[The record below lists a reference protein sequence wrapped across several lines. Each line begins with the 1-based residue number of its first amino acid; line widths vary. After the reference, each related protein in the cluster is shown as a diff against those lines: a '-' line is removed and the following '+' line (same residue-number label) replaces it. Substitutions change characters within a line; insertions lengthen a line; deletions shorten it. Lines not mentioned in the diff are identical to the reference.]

1 MSRNRPRIKLSES
14 VYGDALKVDRD
25 AGVIRGVKI
34 LGRESKNGRTY
45 SDRAMREAATLY
57 EGRKVNIDH
66 MMREGSERP
75 FRDVFGELRN
85 VHMKEGAVYG
95 DLHFLKS
102 HPLAEQVCEA
112 AERFP
117 TQFGLSHDA
126 EGRTARQGGKL
137 IVESVIAV
145 HSVDLVNTPATNAG
159 LFESVASTGKDRRMK
174 IKLRELVESLDHKVY
189 RARLQEMDPGVG
201 DYTAEMPEESADMSA
216 EDQIDSAF
224 RAMVMAV
231 YDDGSLDDTGKL
243 AKIKQLLQT
252 KSKLTTGA
260 EPATETAPT
269 TEGDKAEK
277 AMAESFKKIQEKLD
291 AVDAFLL
298 RESCRSLIEAAGKQV
313 TPERVELLAKAADD
327 NARAKLVESWPG
339 AAIPVKKP
347 GQVNLKEAVVHPS
360 HLQSA
365 LKSPEDFVRA
375 LHS

>member
-1 MSRNRPRIKLSES
+1 MSRQNHRVKLAEA
-14 VYGDALKVDRD
+14 VYGDALKVDRE

-34 LGRESKNGRTY
+34 LGKESKNGRTY
-45 SDRAMREAATLY
+45 SDRAMQQAAGLY

-85 VHMKEGAVYG
+85 VRMQDGAVYG

-126 EGRTARQGGKL
+126 EGRTARQNGKL

-159 LFESVASTGKDRRMK
+159 LFESVKSTGKERTMR

-189 RARLQEMDPGVG
+189 SARLKEMDPGVG
-201 DYTAEMPEESADMSA
+201 DMPAEMPEDMGEMSA
-216 EDQIDSAF
+216 EDQISSAF

-231 YDDGSLDDTGKL
+231 LDDETLDVLGKV
-243 AKIKQLLQT
+243 AKIKQILQT
-252 KSKLTTGA
+252 QEKLTTGN
-260 EPATETAPT
+260 EPATDTTTT
-269 TEGDKAEK
+269 TESDTPEDK
-277 AMAESFKKIQEKLD
+277 MAESLAKLQATLD
-291 AVDAFLL
+291 AITL
-298 RESCRSLIEAAGKQV
+298 RESCRTLIEGAGKQV
-313 TPERVELLAKAADD
+313 TPERLELLAKAKDD
-327 NARAKLVESWPG
+327 AARAKLVESWPG
-339 AAIPVKKP
+339 AVAAAKKP
-347 GQVNLKEAVVHPS
+347 GQVNLKEAAVHPS

-365 LKSPEDFVRA
+365 LKSPEDFAKA
-375 LHS
+375 LRS

>member
-14 VYGDALKVDRD
+14 VYGDALKVDRE

-34 LGRESKNGRTY
+34 LGKESKNGRTY

-85 VHMKEGAVYG
+85 VHMKEGGVYG

-159 LFESVASTGKDRRMK
+159 LFESVASTGKERRMK

-231 YDDGSLDDTGKL
+231 YDDESLDDAGKL

-260 EPATETAPT
+260 EPATEPT
-269 TEGDKAEK
+269 PTPEGDKTDPK
-277 AMAESFKKIQEKLD
+277 MAESLAKLQATLD
-291 AVDAFLL
+291 AIAL
-298 RESCRSLIEAAGKQV
+298 RESCRSLIEEAGKQV
-313 TPERVELLAKAADD
+313 TPERLDLLAKAADD
-327 NARAKLVESWPG
+327 TTRAKLVESWPG
-339 AAIPVKKP
+339 AVSATKKP
-347 GQVNLKEAVVHPS
+347 GSVSLLRESTIDKYPTDRKEFLRS
-360 HLQSA
+360 LG
-365 LKSPEDFVRA
+365 K
-375 LHS
+375 